1 VAAQVVRAVT
11 SDVEKVNILLVDD
24 QPAKLIAYEV
34 ILKELNENLI
44 KANSGR
50 VALEQLLKTEI
61 GVVLVDVSMPDL
73 DGFQLVSMIR
83 EHPRY
88 EKTAVIFVSAIHLSE
103 IDALRGYEKGA
114 VDYVPVPVIP
124 EVLRAKVRVFADLY
138 RKTRQLERLNSEL
151 EERVA
156 ERTAE
161 LTAALDRQAILAREV
176 DHRAKNA
183 LAVAQS
189 IVRLTRADDVPSYV
203 AAVEG
208 RMRALSRAHDLLSHS
223 RWEGANLARL
233 IDEELAPYRTR
244 DIDRVAVD
252 GPAVTLQPIVAQTLA
267 LAVHELAT
275 NAAKYGALSKREG
288 RLKIEWNLQPSSLSI
303 TWTESGGPGVTSP
316 VARGFGTKLI
326 DASIHNQL
334 GGEVAFAW
342 NSSGLSCRLVIPR
355 EEQIAKPMRSDRHV
369 EGGLPPQTQ
378 TEIRSRVMIV
388 EDEALVAM
396 MMEGFVEELG
406 FSVCGPFSSLSAATV
421 AAQTGGFEAAVLDVN
436 LGGEVVYPLA
446 DLLAE
451 RGVPFIFVTGYGSEL
466 VDNRFADVPVLQ
478 KPVQVNELQSA
489 FRSRGLD
496 CRA

>member
-1 VAAQVVRAVT
+1 MV
-11 SDVEKVNILLVDD
+11 SDDDKVNILLVDD

-44 KANSGR
+44 KASSGR
-50 VALEQLLKTEI
+50 AALEQLLKTDI

-88 EKTAVIFVSAIHLSE
+88 EKTAIIFVSAIHLSE
-103 IDALRGYEKGA
+103 IDTLRGYEKGA

-183 LAVAQS
+183 LAVVQS

-223 RWEGANLARL
+223 RWEGANLGRL
-233 IDEELAPYRTR
+233 IDEELEPYRTR
-244 DIDRVAVD
+244 DADRVTAE
-252 GPAVTLQPIVAQTLA
+252 GPAVVLQPIVAQTLA
-267 LAVHELAT
+267 LALHELAT
-275 NAAKYGALSKREG
+275 NAAKYGALSEREG
-288 RLKIEWNLQPSSLSI
+288 RLKIEWDLQPSSLAI
-303 TWTESGGPGVTSP
+303 TWTEDGGPKVISP
-316 VARGFGTKLI
+316 VMHGFGTKLI
-326 DASIHNQL
+326 DASIQGQL
-334 GGEVAFAW
+334 NGTVAFEW
-342 NSSGLSCRLVIPR
+342 RSSGLSCRLVIPR
-355 EEQIAKPMRSDRHV
+355 EEQVEKARGEPSDNLIESGSRP
-369 EGGLPPQTQ
+369 EQSPAQ
-378 TEIRSRVMIV
+378 SRVMIV

-396 MMEGFVEELG
+396 MMEDFVEELG

-421 AAQTGGFEAAVLDVN
+421 AARAGEFEAAVLDVN
-436 LGGEVVYPLA
+436 LGGELVYPIA
-446 DLLAE
+446 DILAE
-451 RGVPFIFVTGYGSEL
+451 RGVPFIFVTGYGPGL
-466 VDNRFADVPVLQ
+466 VESRFADVPVLQ
-478 KPVQVNELQSA
+478 KPVQVGELKGA
-489 FRSRGLD
+489 FRSRGL
-496 CRA
+496 AA

>member
-1 VAAQVVRAVT
+1 MPD
-11 SDVEKVNILLVDD
+11 SEKVNILLVDD

-44 KANSGR
+44 KANSGQA
-50 VALEQLLKTEI
+50 ALEQLLKTDI

-88 EKTAVIFVSAIHLSE
+88 EKTAIIFVSAIHLSE
-103 IDALRGYEKGA
+103 IDTLRGYEKGA

-124 EVLRAKVRVFADLY
+124 EVLRAKVRVFADLF
-138 RKTRQLERLNSEL
+138 RKTRELERLNSEL

-183 LAVAQS
+183 LAVVQS

-223 RWEGANLARL
+223 RWEGANLGRL
-233 IDEELAPYRTR
+233 IDEELEPYRTR
-244 DIDRVAVD
+244 DSDRVTAE
-252 GPAVTLQPIVAQTLA
+252 GPAVVLQPIVAQTLA
-267 LAVHELAT
+267 LALHELAT

-288 RLKIEWNLQPSSLSI
+288 RLKIAWDLQPSSLAI
-303 TWTESGGPGVTSP
+303 TWTEGGGPEVVSP
-316 VARGFGTKLI
+316 VMHGFGTKLI
-326 DASIHNQL
+326 DASIQGQL
-334 GGEVAFAW
+334 NGRVAFEW
-342 NSSGLSCRLVIPR
+342 HSTGLSCQLVIPR
-355 EEQIAKPMRSDRHV
+355 EEQIENPKRNDQRDSLV
-369 EGGLPPQTQ
+369 EGGPSSGSPA
-378 TEIRSRVMIV
+378 EIQSRVMIV

-396 MMEGFVEELG
+396 MMEDFVEELG
-406 FSVCGPFSSLSAATV
+406 FSVCGPFSSLSAATL
-421 AAQTGGFEAAVLDVN
+421 AARAGEFEAAVLDVN
-436 LGGEVVYPLA
+436 LGGELVYPLA

-451 RGVPFIFVTGYGSEL
+451 RGVPFIFVTGYGSDL
-466 VDNRFADVPVLQ
+466 VDSRFADIPVLQ
-478 KPVQVNELQSA
+478 KPVQVGELRGA
-489 FRSRGLD
+489 FRSRGL
-496 CRA
+496 